1 VIAAIFRVML
11 LDLVRDRA
19 ALAMVFVLP
28 PLVFVILAAVFAG
41 TSGEDLRPS
50 VVIAALGEDART
62 AGLAAALRADPEL
75 RLSGEGAGS
84 ADAVREA
91 VRLGKADVGLIL
103 RDAQAGTAPIL
114 IVTDPAR
121 GIAGA
126 FLAARIES
134 AVLGGGAGGEGAAS
148 GGAGSGLVELEE
160 LSALSGDRSTISYYA
175 GAVAVMF
182 LLFSA
187 MEGAAG
193 LIQERRS
200 GIVDRLLLYP
210 GGIRAAVVGKFL
222 YLVAQGVAQVAAI
235 FLVAWLVYGVAFVE
249 RPLAWLLT
257 TLLAAAAGAGLGLA
271 LAAACATR
279 QQAQAIS
286 TFAVL
291 VCSAVGGSMVP
302 RFLMPPWL
310 QELGWLTPNAWAIEA
325 YQGLLWRGEPA
336 AALAPAW
343 LVLAGIGL
351 GGLAA
356 AVLLSRFFARP

>member
-1 VIAAIFRVML
+1 
-11 LDLVRDRA
+11 
-19 ALAMVFVLP
+19 
-28 PLVFVILAAVFAG
+28 
-41 TSGEDLRPS
+41 
-50 VVIAALGEDART
+50 
-62 AGLAAALRADPEL
+62 L

-182 LLFSA
+182 LLF
-187 MEGAAG
+187 
-193 LIQERRS
+193 
-200 GIVDRLLLYP
+200 
-210 GGIRAAVVGKFL
+210 IRAAVVGKFL

-336 AALAPAW
+336 AALAP
-343 LVLAGIGL
+343 VLAGIGL